1 MNELLILWEFFF
13 NSGFTPF
20 FIGFFAVVFIFRFF
34 LCFERFCFGTCDEK
48 KPKEV
53 KPNAVLKSFDLKSF
67 DKREVFLKKVD
78 ENE

>member
-53 KPNAVLKSFDLKSF
+53 KPNAVLKSFD
-67 DKREVFLKKVD
+67 KREVFLKKVD
-78 ENE
+78 DNG

>member
-20 FIGFFAVVFIFRFF
+20 FIGLFAVVFIFRFV
-34 LCFERFCFGTCDEK
+34 LRFERFCFGTCDEK

-53 KPNAVLKSFDLKSF
+53 KPNAVLKSFD
-67 DKREVFLKKVD
+67 KREVSLKKVD
-78 ENE
+78 DNG